1 MANEVV
7 DILRSP
13 TRRQNRKTQK
23 KRSNQIAE
31 KETSPVP
38 SPILIA
44 IQNKARIKY
53 ENARTKA
60 VEHSTRIWKPVRT
73 AQYTSSRVSAIIKF
87 NVLVM

>member
-1 MANEVV
+1 MKWLIFSDLPPA
-7 DILRSP
+7 D
-13 TRRQNRKTQK
+13 KTEKHKK